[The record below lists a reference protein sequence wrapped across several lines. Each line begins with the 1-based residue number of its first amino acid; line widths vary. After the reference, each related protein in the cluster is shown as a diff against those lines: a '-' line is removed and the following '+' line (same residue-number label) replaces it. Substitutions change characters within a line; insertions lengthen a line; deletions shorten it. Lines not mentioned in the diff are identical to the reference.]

1 MLQTAKRA
9 GQSASA
15 ETPPHERY
23 LEAFRWMLQ
32 TRIFEEKLTSLYRGG
47 MITGGVYVGR
57 GQEAVSTAC
66 GLFLQKGDVF
76 APLIRDQAGRAAFGE
91 PLLNVTRTY
100 LGSRQGPMR
109 GRDGNIHRGCP
120 EAGQLA
126 MISHLGAMIPVVVG
140 KLLAKRMKGEK
151 GFVGLTTIG
160 EGGMQTG
167 ATHEGMN
174 IAAVEKVPFV
184 IVASNNHFAYST
196 PNDREFACAHLVDRA
211 RGYGYEG
218 HRVDGTDLAACLE
231 VIGGAV
237 ERARAGGP
245 PQLVVASLLRLAGH
259 GEHDDA
265 SYVPAKM
272 KKERW
277 AQDCVARTEQLILE
291 NNWAR
296 RRDAQADG
304 ARKFPPKWR
313 RAVETAQREAAPV
326 GERRRLVRAWRRAKW
341 SRPNFMSITYLEAI
355 REAQAH
361 LLREDERV
369 FIYGQDVS
377 GKFGGAFKAT
387 KGLAEEF
394 PGRVLNTPISEDAM
408 VGTAI
413 GAAMEG
419 MRPIVEMQFADF
431 SSVALNQILNNAGTQ
446 YWRTNIPC
454 PITVRLPSGGT
465 KGSGPFHSQSM
476 EAIYSHYPGLVVVT
490 PATVEDAYT
499 MLIDAVAIDD
509 PVIYCEHKYLYY
521 HLKAD
526 ALPKDRLPIGKARVV
541 RPGRDLSIVTYSAMV
556 HEALAVAKEFS
567 AGGVEIEVVDLRSVK
582 PLDTDTVLASVA
594 RTGRLLCVGEAF
606 PWGGVTAEVIARV
619 ATEGFHLLDAAPA
632 RINAKDTPIPYHPN
646 LWSEHRPNAKSIA
659 AKARQILAE

>member
-9 GQSASA
+9 GESAPA

-151 GFVGLTTIG
+151 GFIGLTTIG

-174 IAAVEKVPFV
+174 IASVEKVPFV

-218 HRVDGTDLAACLE
+218 HKVDGTDLAACLE

-265 SYVPAKM
+265 SYVPA
-272 KKERW
+272 EDEEGTVG
-277 AQDCVARTEQLILE
+277 AGLCSAHRTVDPRKQLGSTP
-291 NNWAR
+291 R
-296 RRDAQADG
+296 RSRNG
-304 ARKFPPKWR
+304 VRKFPPKWKKPLRQLSAKRRRWGAKKIGVRCRPANWSTEFHERHLPRSHPRSAGASLARR
-313 RAVETAQREAAPV
+313 RAR
-326 GERRRLVRAWRRAKW
+326 
-341 SRPNFMSITYLEAI
+341 F
-355 REAQAH
+355 H
-361 LLREDERV
+361 L
-369 FIYGQDVS
+369 
-377 GKFGGAFKAT
+377 
-387 KGLAEEF
+387 
-394 PGRVLNTPISEDAM
+394 
-408 VGTAI
+408 
-413 GAAMEG
+413 
-419 MRPIVEMQFADF
+419 
-431 SSVALNQILNNAGTQ
+431 
-446 YWRTNIPC
+446 
-454 PITVRLPSGGT
+454 
-465 KGSGPFHSQSM
+465 
-476 EAIYSHYPGLVVVT
+476 
-490 PATVEDAYT
+490 
-499 MLIDAVAIDD
+499 
-509 PVIYCEHKYLYY
+509 
-521 HLKAD
+521 
-526 ALPKDRLPIGKARVV
+526 
-541 RPGRDLSIVTYSAMV
+541 RPGRRAESSA
-556 HEALAVAKEFS
+556 AR
-567 AGGVEIEVVDLRSVK
+567 LRPRKVW
-582 PLDTDTVLASVA
+582 
-594 RTGRLLCVGEAF
+594 RRNF
-606 PWGGVTAEVIARV
+606 RV
-619 ATEGFHLLDAAPA
+619 A
-632 RINAKDTPIPYHPN
+632 
-646 LWSEHRPNAKSIA
+646 S
-659 AKARQILAE
+659 